1 MRENR
6 TYGSEG
12 GEAKSLPYPYRHQL
26 EKPRGPNIRGRP
38 AKCHLIGGAYWMPPA
53 LQS

>member
-12 GEAKSLPYPYRHQL
+12 AEVVIGLSYPYQFVNH
-26 EKPRGPNIRGRP
+26 
-38 AKCHLIGGAYWMPPA
+38 AKRKTVPSPLAGEG
-53 LQS
+53 

>member
-12 GEAKSLPYPYRHQL
+12 GEVVIGLSYPYQNGDNFSNFNPQRSWQGL
-26 EKPRGPNIRGRP
+26 DSRLRRE
-38 AKCHLIGGAYWMPPA
+38 
-53 LQS
+53 